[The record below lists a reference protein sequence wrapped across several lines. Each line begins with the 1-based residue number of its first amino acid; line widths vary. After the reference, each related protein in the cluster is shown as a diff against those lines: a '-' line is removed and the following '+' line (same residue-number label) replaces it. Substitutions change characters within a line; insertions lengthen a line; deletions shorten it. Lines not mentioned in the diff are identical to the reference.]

1 MASGT
6 RYGITL
12 KQLRELMEFRG
23 REGVEKIKE
32 YGGVHEIAKK
42 LQTSEKSGKNNLFC
56 FFLLNSRDLNTGD
69 NITGLLLHI

>member
-1 MASGT
+1 MASGN

-23 REGVEKIKE
+23 REGVERIKE

-42 LQTSEKSGKNNLFC
+42 LQTSEKSGE
-56 FFLLNSRDLNTGD
+56 
-69 NITGLLLHI
+69 